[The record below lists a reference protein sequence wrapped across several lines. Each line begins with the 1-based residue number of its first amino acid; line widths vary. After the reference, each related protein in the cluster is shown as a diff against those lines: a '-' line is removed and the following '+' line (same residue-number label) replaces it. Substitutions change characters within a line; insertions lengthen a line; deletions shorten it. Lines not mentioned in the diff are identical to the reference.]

1 MPMEI
6 CSTTKKSCR
15 YTITYE
21 NFGFLNWFALMFIR
35 IFKTKRLTDGRSR
48 QSTSAAASKMLDLN
62 TEYVK
67 SGFTTYCNENETE
80 VQGTRDIVH
89 TDGYSSAHN
98 AITSVQ
104 RYIIILCFYPV
115 LQLCVSLCQ
124 Q

>member
-21 NFGFLNWFALMFIR
+21 NFGFLTWFALMFIR

-62 TEYVK
+62 TEYAK

-80 VQGTRDIVH
+80 V
-89 TDGYSSAHN
+89 
-98 AITSVQ
+98 
-104 RYIIILCFYPV
+104 
-115 LQLCVSLCQ
+115 
-124 Q
+124 